1 MVRGLVK
8 GGEEAAIQAVE
19 SWEVVKAVPLALME
33 KEGCLVAQW
42 AVTSRPVEAS
52 AEKVVVAVWASQPK
66 EVGAARRV
74 TGGEEEEER
83 VAAAWAVVVVVVG
96 RVLVTRVE
104 AA

>member
-1 MVRGLVK
+1 LVK
-8 GGEEAAIQAVE
+8 GGKEAAKQVVE
-19 SWEVVKAVPLALME
+19 SWEVVKPVPSALME
-33 KEGCLVAQW
+33 KEGCFVAQW

-52 AEKVVVAVWASQPK
+52 AEKVVAMRASQPK